1 MKKGA
6 TPPRT
11 AAGREDMRRFLRSS
25 ADWYSLGMKEILL
38 VDWDQYAQ
46 YGVEIERDR
55 ERERLIDLEIK
66 RARQDRE
73 AQP

>member
-1 MKKGA
+1 
-6 TPPRT
+6 
-11 AAGREDMRRFLRSS
+11 MRRFLRSS